1 MRGIAYYLFIIKL
14 FDSWLITVKAVHFKV
29 DGCKSFKIKLPLCF
43 YDFHIMNGKILRNV
57 GETTCIPKR
66 FSNKWKNVK

>member
-29 DGCKSFKIKLPLCF
+29 DGCKSFK
-43 YDFHIMNGKILRNV
+43 KIL
-57 GETTCIPKR
+57 PFLFLR
-66 FSNKWKNVK
+66 FSHHEWKDITKCWRNYMYSEKIFQQMKEC

>member
-29 DGCKSFKIKLPLCF
+29 DGCKSFKIKLPFLF
-43 YDFHIMNGKILRNV
+43 L
-57 GETTCIPKR
+57 R
-66 FSNKWKNVK
+66 FSHHEWKDIT